1 MKHTIRQNL
10 AAAYRITH
18 LMGYDDLTYTHLSAR
33 AEDGKSFYILPFGFL
48 FDEVTASSLLR
59 VDFDGNVLEG
69 SEFQYNRTGYVIHG
83 TIYQGRPD
91 VNSVFHVHTHETIAV
106 SAMKEG
112 LLPIS
117 QWALHFYGMVGYHDY
132 NSLSLSLEEHSDP
145 LVRDLAD
152 HNVLFLRN
160 HGVITC
166 GKTIH
171 AAYIYLH
178 HLQQA
183 CKTQCLAMADREN
196 LILPSK
202 EICERSVKDL
212 LSFEPDIGYRDWQA
226 LLRLLRRRDC
236 DYEK

>member
-1 MKHTIRQNL
+1 MSRAIRKNL
-10 AAAYRITH
+10 AAAYRIIH
-18 LMGYDDLTYTHLSAR
+18 LMGYDNLTYTHLSAR

-59 VDFDGNVLEG
+59 VDFDG
-69 SEFQYNRTGYVIHG
+69 
-83 TIYQGRPD
+83 
-91 VNSVFHVHTHETIAV
+91 
-106 SAMKEG
+106 
-112 LLPIS
+112 
-117 QWALHFYGMVGYHDY
+117 
-132 NSLSLSLEEHSDP
+132 
-145 LVRDLAD
+145 
-152 HNVLFLRN
+152 NVLFLRN

-212 LSFEPDIGYRDWQA
+212 LSFEPDF
-226 LLRLLRRRDC
+226 